1 MSYIFLF
8 SAQNGFFGCL
18 QFSEEVL
25 SCVLVFIGTHFSSGV
40 TSITNR
46 CLIFAGLVACI
57 SADCYE
63 IKLYVH
69 TVYTVSMCVSTL
81 ISCQNTQ
88 VHRNKYLRF
97 YALSLEA
104 WWSQIMKSLFQN
116 CEFQFSSQH

>member
-46 CLIFAGLVACI
+46 YLIFAGLVACI
-57 SADCYE
+57 SADCHE
-63 IKLYVH
+63 IKLVPSIYMYIQYIQCLC
-69 TVYTVSMCVSTL
+69 VYPHAQTADQLSEYTST
-81 ISCQNTQ
+81 S
-88 VHRNKYLRF
+88 K
-97 YALSLEA
+97 
-104 WWSQIMKSLFQN
+104 
-116 CEFQFSSQH
+116 